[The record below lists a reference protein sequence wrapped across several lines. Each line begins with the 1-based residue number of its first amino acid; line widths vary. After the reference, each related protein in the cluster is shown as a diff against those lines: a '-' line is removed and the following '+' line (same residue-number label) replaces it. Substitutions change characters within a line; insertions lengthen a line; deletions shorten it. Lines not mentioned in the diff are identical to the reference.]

1 MSFKLLETHE
11 LADIKSVGKLYE
23 HEQTGAQVLRLVN
36 DDSNKAFTIGFR
48 TPPYNDNGIAHIL
61 EHSVLNGSEKF
72 PSKEPFVELL
82 KGSMSTF
89 VNAMTFPDRTIYPV
103 ASTNQKDF
111 INLMEVYLDAVFQPK
126 IYENSQ
132 ILQQEGWHHH
142 LKDAADD
149 LIYKGVV
156 YNEMKGMN
164 ASAEVQLF
172 NLIAKSL
179 YAGTPYSYD
188 VGGAPA
194 AIPSLTYDEFI
205 DFHRRYYTPS
215 NSLTVLY
222 GDLDDEVAF
231 GLLEEYFAKGERQAP
246 VQLAME
252 MNESVAGSYCETY
265 SIASGED
272 VTDKDYLALAWH
284 VGTADDT
291 EDVLGLKILLEVLLG
306 NNQSPLK
313 KALIDAGIGG
323 DIGGDIDSI
332 GYPTLLYIDA
342 KYASKERMA
351 QFKEVT
357 QTTLRQ
363 IVQDG
368 LDKEKITAVLNREN
382 FKLSEMVISES
393 QPRGIIYAMSALKT
407 WTYGKAPYSYLE
419 FSDAIHKLRELAK
432 GNYFEQLIER
442 KLLSNPYF
450 VDITLV
456 AEPGKNDAIEL
467 ALHQQ
472 LQELKASLSASD
484 IEELVATTQAL
495 IERQESPDKPDDLAK
510 IPTLTKED
518 LSDEVEAYPL
528 EVATFYPTTQFFH
541 AEQFTSGIDYVNLYF
556 DLSDMQDEDYE
567 ALSYLSKLLGKLPTN
582 NYSVADLQTQ
592 IDMHTGGISTSV
604 TVFEDKKGNPKPY
617 FAVHGKALE
626 SSLDKLVTLMRELM
640 TETQIENE
648 DEMLTLTHSM
658 ISSFEQAIDFR
669 AHVIAFNRAMSQ
681 LTPTAKVAE
690 RIEGIDQ
697 FNFMREVRKQLQSG
711 QAKALRQRLVNLLDR
726 LANKQRIHVLYVGAK
741 ERAQLVKQTVLD
753 IFEALKDTPLGERAT
768 LHAGT
773 QQREAFVTSQDVNY
787 VGMASNA
794 KGILDFTGHSYVLSS
809 LIRLDY
815 LWNEI
820 RVKGGAYGAVF
831 AYRRNGAFLLSSYRD
846 PNIQQTLSVYNGL
859 PQFVKQAQLSDAQ
872 MTKYIIGAMSDLEQ
886 PLSAFDKGF
895 RAFQMWMNEVTHEER
910 VQFKQEVL
918 QTTQEK
924 ILALSEP
931 FERVMHNTTI
941 AVIGNKA
948 QIEQES
954 AQFDAVYELY

>member
-89 VNAMTFPDRTIYPV
+89 VNAMTFSDRTIYPV

-126 IYENSQ
+126 IYENPQ

-142 LKDAADD
+142 LKDATDD

-231 GLLEEYFAKGERQAP
+231 ELLEEYFAKGERQAP
-246 VQLAME
+246 VQLAIE

-442 KLLSNPYF
+442 NSF
-450 VDITLV
+450 T
-456 AEPGKNDAIEL
+456 
-467 ALHQQ
+467 H
-472 LQELKASLSASD
+472 
-484 IEELVATTQAL
+484 
-495 IERQESPDKPDDLAK
+495 
-510 IPTLTKED
+510 
-518 LSDEVEAYPL
+518 
-528 EVATFYPTTQFFH
+528 FYP
-541 AEQFTSGIDYVNLYF
+541 I
-556 DLSDMQDEDYE
+556 
-567 ALSYLSKLLGKLPTN
+567 
-582 NYSVADLQTQ
+582 
-592 IDMHTGGISTSV
+592 
-604 TVFEDKKGNPKPY
+604 
-617 FAVHGKALE
+617 
-626 SSLDKLVTLMRELM
+626 
-640 TETQIENE
+640 
-648 DEMLTLTHSM
+648 
-658 ISSFEQAIDFR
+658 
-669 AHVIAFNRAMSQ
+669 
-681 LTPTAKVAE
+681 
-690 RIEGIDQ
+690 
-697 FNFMREVRKQLQSG
+697 
-711 QAKALRQRLVNLLDR
+711 
-726 LANKQRIHVLYVGAK
+726 
-741 ERAQLVKQTVLD
+741 
-753 IFEALKDTPLGERAT
+753 
-768 LHAGT
+768 
-773 QQREAFVTSQDVNY
+773 
-787 VGMASNA
+787 
-794 KGILDFTGHSYVLSS
+794 
-809 LIRLDY
+809 
-815 LWNEI
+815 
-820 RVKGGAYGAVF
+820 
-831 AYRRNGAFLLSSYRD
+831 
-846 PNIQQTLSVYNGL
+846 
-859 PQFVKQAQLSDAQ
+859 
-872 MTKYIIGAMSDLEQ
+872 
-886 PLSAFDKGF
+886 
-895 RAFQMWMNEVTHEER
+895 
-910 VQFKQEVL
+910 
-918 QTTQEK
+918 
-924 ILALSEP
+924 
-931 FERVMHNTTI
+931 
-941 AVIGNKA
+941 
-948 QIEQES
+948 
-954 AQFDAVYELY
+954 